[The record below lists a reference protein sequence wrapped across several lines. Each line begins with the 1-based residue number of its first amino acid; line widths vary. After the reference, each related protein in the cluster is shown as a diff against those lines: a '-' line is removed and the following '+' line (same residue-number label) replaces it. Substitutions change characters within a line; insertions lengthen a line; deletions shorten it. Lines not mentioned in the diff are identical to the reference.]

1 MKTKTSITLSGT
13 LLSGIDEYAREFK
26 SRSEFIEAAV
36 RHFIAH
42 LDRKEMELK
51 DLEIINRRA
60 DSLNEEAEDV
70 LKYQVP
76 L

>member
-1 MKTKTSITLSGT
+1 MRGL
-13 LLSGIDEYAREFK
+13 DEHAKDFR
-26 SRSEFIEAAV
+26 SRSEFIESAV
-36 RHFIAH
+36 RHFIAY
-42 LDRKEMELK
+42 LECRETERR

-60 DSLNEEAEDV
+60 DVLNDEAEDV